1 MTTERSVA
9 ELSDPQRRQAVGGE
23 VIHLMLRMRPP
34 WVFID
39 EIRRFTESFC
49 ACACP
54 GANREAG
61 MALAVHEL
69 MQNAITTSR
78 GEDIDLVFEVEP
90 RADRVSVS
98 ITNRCASEEFETLR
112 DRIERMNR
120 EPDALAHYLEVMR
133 ETPSKDRGG
142 LGLAR
147 VRFEAQLSLSAA
159 WVGGRVTVRAEGRIR
174 VPALHAIGGTHV

>member
-1 MTTERSVA
+1 MTTERHVA
-9 ELSDPQRRQAVGGE
+9 EPNNPHRHQAVGGE
-23 VIHLMLRMRPP
+23 TIHLMLRMRPP

-78 GEDIDLVFEVEP
+78 GEDVDLVLEVEP
-90 RADRVSVS
+90 RADRVTVA
-98 ITNRCASEEFETLR
+98 ITNRCSPDEFALLR
-112 DRIERMNR
+112 ERIDRMNR

-133 ETPSKDRGG
+133 ETPSNDRGG

-147 VRFEAQLSLSAA
+147 VRFEAQLGLSAA
-159 WVGGRVTVRAEGRIR
+159 WMGGRVTVRAEGRIR